1 MGVPKR
7 IVITAVRDRSEKS
20 AAAIIAP
27 RDWHIKSEMEVTVG
41 EAVATAGP
49 VRKRQRLDHLTREEK
64 IMRRKL
70 KNRVAAQSARDRKKA
85 RMDELEE
92 QVTRL
97 QADVSTFSSKL
108 HCPLF
113 SGPALLEEN
122 RLLRKRLEEFEREN
136 QTLVKRLDEKTS
148 VATSPIAPVVK
159 VEPPSPSPEGA
170 GASSGSVDC
179 PLDDAI
185 RLLAADDD
193 CDDLFALLQECSQSL
208 LDGPP
213 FAEDLPAAGNAA
225 AAAAAPAPGPA
236 AGGARQPL
244 GRKRSTSTRLVGA
257 SPEEL
262 DSIKELIH
270 FDHVYY
276 KQEESAGAADVIM
289 EDAPATVAAAAAA
302 SPQDTYILSPP
313 SIASSPPP
321 LIGPSSH
328 PASRP
333 VVFTPASPA
342 TSVVEV
348 EDTVVVIEDSNDS
361 APLCLM
367 SCPCHQQAVSSKAI
381 LCVRPCSR

>member
-1 MGVPKR
+1 M
-7 IVITAVRDRSEKS
+7 
-20 AAAIIAP
+20 
-27 RDWHIKSEMEVTVG
+27 
-41 EAVATAGP
+41 
-49 VRKRQRLDHLTREEK
+49 
-64 IMRRKL
+64 
-70 KNRVAAQSARDRKKA
+70 
-85 RMDELEE
+85 
-92 QVTRL
+92 
-97 QADVSTFSSKL
+97 FSS
-108 HCPLF
+108 F
-113 SGPALLEEN
+113 
-122 RLLRKRLEEFEREN
+122 
-136 QTLVKRLDEKTS
+136 
-148 VATSPIAPVVK
+148 
-159 VEPPSPSPEGA
+159 
-170 GASSGSVDC
+170 
-179 PLDDAI
+179 
-185 RLLAADDD
+185 
-193 CDDLFALLQECSQSL
+193 
-208 LDGPP
+208 
-213 FAEDLPAAGNAA
+213 
-225 AAAAAPAPGPA
+225 
-236 AGGARQPL
+236 RQL

-367 SCPCHQQAVSSKAI
+367 SAPATNSGVLQGHTLCPSMFKMIPSPSALSTETGYESAVSPLSD
-381 LCVRPCSR
+381 CSLREDNFFEESAWEDPLPELFPALV